1 MRTYHDEKD
10 GDRDEDEM
18 EDDDND
24 SKKGRNGDRLPRSKQ
39 LWATKCRKCI
49 KRQVLCTAR
58 CALRKTKQARSKP
71 PSSFLQCMVTDAI
84 LGPCSGNP
92 WIQLLF

>member
-1 MRTYHDEKD
+1 MADS
-10 GDRDEDEM
+10 DRDEDEM
-18 EDDDND
+18 EDDDNND
-24 SKKGRNGDRLPRSKQ
+24 SKKGRNGDRLPCGENREMIASI
-39 LWATKCRKCI
+39 L
-49 KRQVLCTAR
+49 LCTAR
-58 CALRKTKQARSKP
+58 CALRKTKQVRSRP